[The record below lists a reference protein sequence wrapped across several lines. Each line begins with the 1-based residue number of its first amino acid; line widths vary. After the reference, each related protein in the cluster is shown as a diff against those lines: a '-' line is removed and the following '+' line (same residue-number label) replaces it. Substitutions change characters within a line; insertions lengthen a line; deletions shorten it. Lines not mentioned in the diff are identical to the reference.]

1 MKNNFIFPS
10 VITELMIKI
19 VILVGSIIT
28 ISFAVWHFI
37 VPWRYRWFS
46 YMPNISKELEN
57 AIKATNFF
65 FALSLLLLGS
75 LSLIV
80 TSMLWTN
87 TLIIKLVLIIMSILW
102 TARVIF
108 QIVKPQGKQIQHV
121 STIMLGMFIITDLLF
136 IIPTFFVFF
145 A

>member
-1 MKNNFIFPS
+1 
-10 VITELMIKI
+10 MIK
-19 VILVGSIIT
+19 VPILIGSVIT

-46 YMPNISKELEN
+46 YTPEISEDLKN
-57 AIKATNFF
+57 TIKASNFF

-75 LSLIV
+75 LTLIV
-80 TSMLWTN
+80 TSMLWT
-87 TLIIKLVLIIMSILW
+87 TVIVIQIVLIMMSILW

-108 QIVKPQGKQIQHV
+108 QIIYPQGKRIVHV

-136 IIPTFFVFF
+136 IIPTFIVFLT
-145 A
+145 

>member
-1 MKNNFIFPS
+1 
-10 VITELMIKI
+10 MIKI
-19 VILVGSIIT
+19 VILIGSIIT
-28 ISFAVWHFI
+28 IGFAVWHFI

-46 YMPNISKELEN
+46 YIPNIPKELEN

-75 LSLIV
+75 LTLIV
-80 TSMLWTN
+80 TSMLWEEIT
-87 TLIIKLVLIIMSILW
+87 IIKIILIMMSILW
-102 TARVIF
+102 TARVIY
-108 QIVKPQGKQIQHV
+108 QIIKPQGKQIQHV

-145 A
+145 NII